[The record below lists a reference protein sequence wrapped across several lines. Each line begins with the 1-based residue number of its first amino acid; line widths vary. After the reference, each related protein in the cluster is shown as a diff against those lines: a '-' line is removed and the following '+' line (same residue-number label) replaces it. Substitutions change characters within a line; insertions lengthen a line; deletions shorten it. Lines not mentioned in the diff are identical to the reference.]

1 MGYLGAK
8 PSISSQLIADSVTE
22 SLQSALTALKPDPA
36 TGELVFDEEKMDQ
49 IIEDL
54 KDDQGGLPII
64 IPLIDFQQPLPVTS
78 GNELIEAD
86 PGGGEPVLVDTA
98 PTESADFVVSP
109 GNGNG
114 NGTGNGTGNGGGG
127 MFPLLAL
134 GLLAYLG
141 SK

>member
-8 PSISSQLIADSVTE
+8 PAISSQLITDSVTE

-54 KDDQGGLPII
+54 KDDQGGLTSGR
-64 IPLIDFQQPLPVTS
+64 DYFQEPLPVTS

-86 PGGGEPVLVDTA
+86 PGGGEPVLVDTK
-98 PTESADFVVSP
+98 PTESADFVLSP